1 MSKKGQKQSRA
12 ELTVLAS
19 AQAQQIA
26 DLRAQLEEAQAQLA
40 AAQEQLKDKRIA
52 CEQAGTMAEAALT
65 LNGAFKAADEAAAQY
80 LENIRAFTE
89 QQRKVCAGIEQTTRE
104 QAEAM
109 LRETEERCRAREK
122 EADAYWANL
131 SAKFEQFCAEHQE
144 LRDLLEEGRNLSG
157 TNAD

>member
-1 MSKKGQKQSRA
+1 MSKTAQKQSRA
-12 ELTVLAS
+12 ELTALAA
-19 AQAQQIA
+19 AQAQEIA
-26 DLRAQLEEAQAQLA
+26 GLREQLAQAQAQLRER
-40 AAQEQLKDKRIA
+40 QIV
-52 CEQAGTMAEAALT
+52 CERAGTMAEAAMA

-89 QQRKVCAGIEQTTRE
+89 QQHKVCAQIEQTTRE

-109 LRETEERCRAREK
+109 LRETEARCRAREK

-131 SAKFEQFCAEHQE
+131 SAKFERFCSEHQE

-157 TNAD
+157 AGT

>member
-1 MSKKGQKQSRA
+1 MGKTAQKQSRA
-12 ELTVLAS
+12 ELTA
-19 AQAQQIA
+19 
-26 DLRAQLEEAQAQLA
+26 LA
-40 AAQEQLKDKRIA
+40 AAQAQEIAELREQLGQAQEQLRERQLV
-52 CEQAGTMAEAALT
+52 CERAGTMAEAAMT
-65 LNGAFKAADEAAAQY
+65 LNDVYKAADEAAAQY

-89 QQRKVCAGIEQTTRE
+89 QQRRLCDEIEQTTRE

-131 SAKFEQFCAEHQE
+131 SAKFDRFCAEHQE

-157 TNAD
+157 VNPDS